1 MYSILIIFILILSF
15 RFIYS
20 DGAWNTLPQNTG
32 SALSGDQNFYDRT
45 GFSLSRGEGYA
56 LEGKPTC
63 FYQPGY
69 PAFLGA
75 IFYFFGHSY
84 RAVIIIQII
93 LAFITFSMF
102 LYLAECLFK
111 KYSFIPALLYLS
123 NYMLLQF
130 VNALMTETLALFLFM
145 FSHFLLYQYLKVRK
159 NYYLILLSISF
170 GYLILVR
177 PIFQLYPLCLL
188 VSFAVYYIF
197 SKDHA
202 ATPQILKSVV
212 IFMAVSILVPLPWMI
227 RNSNVFGSYKIGFIG
242 GYSLYQGINPKYCG
256 ESIGWEK
263 VDDDLNISSRIIGH
277 PSDFGDLSCEPKY
290 MARVDSI
297 LYSEA
302 LHIIEKRP
310 TEVLPVMV
318 MNVSRLLFFRPFS
331 NQELSIQR
339 NLLSFINFCSFI
351 CFIGGLLFLIFKKE
365 NKGAII
371 YSFSVLNLSVF
382 LYYLAIHSLFAIE
395 PRYGIY
401 PTVQMYLFVPLF
413 ILMIRGKRMSPLIL
427 QEEGCKLI
435 A

>member
-1 MYSILIIFILILSF
+1 
-15 RFIYS
+15 
-20 DGAWNTLPQNTG
+20 
-32 SALSGDQNFYDRT
+32 
-45 GFSLSRGEGYA
+45 
-56 LEGKPTC
+56 
-63 FYQPGY
+63 
-69 PAFLGA
+69 
-75 IFYFFGHSY
+75 
-84 RAVIIIQII
+84 
-93 LAFITFSMF
+93 
-102 LYLAECLFK
+102 
-111 KYSFIPALLYLS
+111 
-123 NYMLLQF
+123 
-130 VNALMTETLALFLFM
+130 
-145 FSHFLLYQYLKVRK
+145 
-159 NYYLILLSISF
+159 
-170 GYLILVR
+170 
-177 PIFQLYPLCLL
+177 
-188 VSFAVYYIF
+188 
-197 SKDHA
+197 
-202 ATPQILKSVV
+202 
-212 IFMAVSILVPLPWMI
+212 MAVSILVPLPWMI